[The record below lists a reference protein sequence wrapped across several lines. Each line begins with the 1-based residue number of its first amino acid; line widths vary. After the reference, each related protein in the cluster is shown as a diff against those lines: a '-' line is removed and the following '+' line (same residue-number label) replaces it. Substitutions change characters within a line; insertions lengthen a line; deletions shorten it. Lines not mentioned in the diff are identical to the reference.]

1 MTGLTGTIRLV
12 RLALRRDRITLP
24 VWIAGLTMFLGATTA
39 MFVNSLL
46 TPADRAQEAALPT
59 NNPGLRM
66 LGLTSGPT
74 VGGAVMV
81 RDLVILAIL
90 AAFMSTLT
98 VVRHTRQNEELG
110 RSELVGSAEVGRY
123 AGLAAGVLVA
133 VAANVVLAV
142 LLGLAM
148 IVNDQ
153 PVEGSLTAGAA
164 IAGVGLAFTGI
175 AAVTCQLAST
185 TRGAIGQAGAG
196 IGAAFLLSGVGNMLG
211 TADTE
216 ALRVTSA
223 WPAWLSPIGWGQQMR
238 PFGGDHWWPLGLFV
252 LTFGCALAVAVL
264 LVDRRDVGR
273 GLWSERRGDAEASA
287 ALLSSPGL
295 VLRLQRGAL
304 LGWVVGVLG
313 FGLIFGSMS
322 EQIQNVHGSAR
333 EYYLRLGGTG
343 QVLAAYYT
351 SMLQMAGMVVA
362 IYVVQMLLRL
372 RADEAGG
379 ILESVLA
386 TGVTRTRWVAGHVL
400 NVAGGA
406 VLLTV
411 LFGMSMGATAGQA
424 VGDVGTQVLDL
435 TAAVLVQLAGIA
447 ALGGAVIAVI
457 GLVPRWSAPLSWTFL
472 IVALTVGPLFGPAL
486 DLPLWVQKLSPF
498 THVPKAPATDIA
510 AMPLIG
516 LTIAC
521 LALAMAGMAAIRRRN
536 LLLPT

>member
-1 MTGLTGTIRLV
+1 
-12 RLALRRDRITLP
+12 
-24 VWIAGLTMFLGATTA
+24 MF
-39 MFVNSLL
+39 
-46 TPADRAQEAALPT
+46 
-59 NNPGLRM
+59 
-66 LGLTSGPT
+66 
-74 VGGAVMV
+74 
-81 RDLVILAIL
+81 
-90 AAFMSTLT
+90 
-98 VVRHTRQNEELG
+98 
-110 RSELVGSAEVGRY
+110 
-123 AGLAAGVLVA
+123 
-133 VAANVVLAV
+133 
-142 LLGLAM
+142 
-148 IVNDQ
+148 
-153 PVEGSLTAGAA
+153 
-164 IAGVGLAFTGI
+164 
-175 AAVTCQLAST
+175 
-185 TRGAIGQAGAG
+185 
-196 IGAAFLLSGVGNMLG
+196 
-211 TADTE
+211 
-216 ALRVTSA
+216 
-223 WPAWLSPIGWGQQMR
+223 
-238 PFGGDHWWPLGLFV
+238 
-252 LTFGCALAVAVL
+252 LAVAVL

-379 ILESVLA
+379 TLESFLA
-386 TGVTRTRWVAGHVL
+386 TGVTRTGWVAGHVL

-406 VLLTV
+406 VVLTV

-424 VGDVGTQVLDL
+424 VGDLGTQVLDL
-435 TAAVLVQLAGIA
+435 TSAVLVQLAGIA

-457 GLVPRWSAPLSWTFL
+457 GLLPRWSAPLSWALL

-486 DLPLWVQKLSPF
+486 DLPMWVQNLSPF

-510 AMPLIG
+510 AAPLIW

-521 LALAMAGMAAIRRRN
+521 LVLAATGMAAIRRRN
-536 LLLPT
+536 LVLPA